1 MGQLCNSV
9 NVVGTSLNEIN
20 LTDYAKQ
27 NGFMQQGLK
36 QNWKQFSL
44 LVIINAFVGSMI
56 GLERSVVSGFGEKIF
71 NINGKTALLSFIV
84 AFGISKAIANLMMGK
99 LTNHIT
105 RKQVLVIGWLVALPV
120 PFLLMY
126 AHSWTWV
133 IAANILLGINQGLA
147 WSSTVVMKIDLVGE
161 KNRGLAMGIN
171 EFAGYLA
178 VGLAAYLAAV
188 IAETKGFAFYPFIPG
203 IFFSVAGVLLSSLFV
218 KDTSLLV
225 QQEAKQ
231 SAIPLIENVWRA
243 TSYQH
248 RNMGSVTISGLV
260 NNLND
265 GIVWGLLPMLLLQ
278 KNYSLQQIGLVAGMY
293 PVVWGLG
300 QLVTGKLGDIYCK
313 KQLITTGMILQGL
326 ALLIVTIA
334 SSLWL
339 NMAAMILLGVGTAL
353 VYPSFLTV
361 IAENS
366 HPDQRPQS
374 MSIFRFWRDS
384 GYVIGA
390 VLSGII
396 ADYFGISAA
405 FIAIA
410 IITLAAGFMA
420 EIRMC
425 CTSRLV
431 WRSQVC

>member
-1 MGQLCNSV
+1 
-9 NVVGTSLNEIN
+9 
-20 LTDYAKQ
+20 
-27 NGFMQQGLK
+27 MQQGLK
-36 QNWKQFSL
+36 HNWKQFSL
-44 LVIINAFVGSMI
+44 LVLINAFVGSMV

-105 RKQVLVIGWLVALPV
+105 RKQVLVIGWFVALPV

-126 AHSWTWV
+126 AHSWAWV

-147 WSSTVVMKIDLVGE
+147 WSTTVIMKIDLVGD

-178 VGLAAYLAAV
+178 VGLAAYLAAG
-188 IAETKGFAFYPFIPG
+188 IADSKGFAFYPFVPG
-203 IFFSVAGVLLSSLFV
+203 IFFSVAGFLLSVLFV
-218 KDTSLLV
+218 KDTSVLV

-231 SAIPLIENVWRA
+231 SAIPLVKNVWKA

-248 RNMGSVTISGLV
+248 RNMGSVTINGLV

-300 QLVTGKLGDIYCK
+300 QLFTGKLGDIYCK
-313 KQLITTGMILQGL
+313 KQLITSGMALQGL

-339 NMAAMILLGVGTAL
+339 NISAMILLGVGTAL
-353 VYPSFLTV
+353 VYPNFLTV

-366 HPDQRPQS
+366 HPDQRAQS

-410 IITLAAGFMA
+410 VITLAAGFMA

-425 CTSRLV
+425 CTSRLF
-431 WRSQVC
+431 WKSQLC